1 MGRALAHL
9 KAIPLGG
16 RLAAVCLALA
26 LALFASPSNA
36 GAEEALLTLSNA
48 NAGNAAPVKWTRDDL
63 AALPQ
68 KQVQTATEWT
78 DGRPVFEGPLA
89 RDVIAGARGHGEKFV
104 KAIAVNDYSV
114 EIPLSDFEQYD
125 VILALSM
132 NGQELSLRDKG
143 PIWIVYPRDQHEELQ
158 DPVFNSRWIWQL
170 DRLVL
175 R

>member
-1 MGRALAHL
+1 M
-9 KAIPLGG
+9 KANLFG
-16 RLAAVCLALA
+16 RLQAAACVAVALA
-26 LALFASPSNA
+26 LAVFASSPDA
-36 GAEEALLTLSNA
+36 RAEEILLTLSNA
-48 NAGNAAPVKWTRDDL
+48 NVTSATPVKWTRDDL

-89 RDVIAGARGHGEKFV
+89 RDVIAGAKGYAEKFV

-132 NGQELSLRDKG
+132 NGRELSLRDKG
-143 PIWIVYPRDQHEELQ
+143 PIWIVYPRDSHPELH
-158 DPVFNSRWIWQL
+158 DPAFNSRWIWQL

-175 R
+175 Q